1 MSQPISVP
9 TPGPSTSPES
19 QSQSS
24 PHGLPSSPPP
34 QHSTSQSFPATQSSP
49 PPVAIRLP
57 IRAPSASADNSRIKF
72 IWPEN
77 DEAARSFAAG
87 FPAEHASADFSIAPD
102 GSFVET
108 SSGAAAME
116 LKRKYDSELGRNA
129 SMKTPYAIT
138 AFINQHGRRM
148 FRIGHRDL
156 SAPATAGHTAEDQ
169 IINRASSSS
178 SANPHGPF
186 TSLSSHVS
194 STTTSSR
201 RRSGRLS
208 MFLRPQQNSNG
219 SSSTTTRPMY
229 YSTKNKN
236 KLRKPRSNPD
246 LQQQQQLQATSP
258 TRPTIGLPPYASS
271 TLPGSMRKKSTGGRT
286 HSLSVTAIDRQS
298 PYSHSHSPFQ
308 VGSFLYTA
316 PSSSTSASAS
326 SSQSGFDTL
335 SPPRHPHQSPSGGMQ
350 RRGDVFGE
358 VMNWNLATAGH
369 GYAYGRNRDR
379 NNSTTSSMSM
389 AATAGGSYMSPSSL
403 SSSVSSSR
411 SSVGVAVGEFGEV
424 IQPHDGG
431 GRSQRSGSNATDH
444 STSSPQ
450 IQHSQS
456 SQSQSQSQVI
466 PRPFGSN
473 VTFEPRWRPKQR
485 HQQHQRGRNS
495 VSNIYR
501 GYGYGDGYRTPPP
514 PVPSLPSLPFG
525 PDAGPSFSN
534 GVGIG
539 TPTSNRTEER
549 RRKSQSWSG
558 VGADADSDDMT
569 NNGTGLSKDTGYVS
583 ESVSVDGEEEGR
595 EEFELWS
602 AYFDTHIPGGGQPL
616 SSFTTRL
623 NGVGGLG
630 EGGKK
635 KDGDLESDMPEVHV
649 NGDGGSVDDTQGDG
663 TNGKGKAPQQG
674 QDGEEES
681 DYSIFLRQEG
691 MSSRLRAMPSLD
703 SVMTARQGQGAR
715 RRSSSENLNFR
726 VRRRRVG
733 KVDEGEEAYADGEDF
748 DEDDDIETP
757 PRPPSAIRMRRP
769 EQDEP
774 PKTDGENQIDSQNQ
788 NQNSPSQAHQIPAI
802 HVQSHS
808 ISSSSSTSTSTSTST
823 PSDSD
828 GQSVT
833 ISDDLHVD
841 HEFPKTPTPPAA
853 PTAPHQV
860 HVQPLPT
867 TARHTHFSTEVFDVL
882 QTYRGLPLLD
892 RLEKQ
897 KSKRRGSRRR
907 RGRPSGASASA
918 SSASGAEEED
928 GDDFEMDGEDGRDV
942 DGDVENENG
951 VNDDNDDDGEDEWVI
966 KLSLEDDESAAP
978 RNDPRFVIWGE
989 LHESNGDEDDG
1000 VRSSSNVSQV
1010 AGSTSRASSISV
1022 GGGSESVSLPGGGRS
1037 RGGSLSKRKV
1047 KKELKK
1053 KEKEARSRSGSGT
1066 AGVGVDGIPL
1076 PGSSQSSDHGAE
1088 PTPAAPTPTSQD
1100 DGKEKKKQLL
1110 AATIERWLAQVTSE
1124 FNYDELLV
1132 FFLTYRT
1139 YISPLDLAHLFICR
1153 FHWAVSDSEYG
1164 ASGNTGPEVKR
1175 VVRLRTFVAFKFWL
1189 TTFFVMD
1196 FMNNREL
1203 RVLLAKWL
1211 NDFVKDPILER
1222 YPDALV
1228 SSLFHL
1234 TTCCYRIDQLQQ
1246 NIVKKLRKVAKECKR
1261 AWVPL
1266 PPKKSQASPTE
1277 AKGDGSNLTSPGSA
1291 ASSSLPTPDATEPPG
1306 REHLLGERFAEAA
1319 LALKKTRERKERDED
1334 SDVDLDFVPDHVAA
1348 TAAGLHIQL
1357 GPTGIPLS
1365 SLSILQRTDL
1375 APGPSSP
1382 DVEASMAQDISYQPL
1397 PPLHGNLLSKVMGRL
1412 GKFKRVLKDH
1422 RTMGRMTTYGGYGGD
1437 GSGIAPIGSDLRGY
1451 PAINIESF
1459 SRLAVADSLRSPT
1472 PHTTQQAPGVLVN
1485 APSISTLR
1493 NTETQAPHT
1502 QSSPAAPSVE
1512 AQTQDQTQHPISPT
1526 TSLSVSVAGNQP
1538 SEGSSTEDSG
1548 SLKVPSTPRHPDD
1561 TVSLSSRTSSIS
1573 LARTSSTDSFGV
1585 PLSATRSSAMFPAFR
1600 SPWQFDVVSLDEL
1613 SDTSSNEDGE
1623 HEHDPTL
1630 PPGLTGAHSLF
1641 NQHQNRPQRRLPTRR
1656 IMEVTNDDRGTVS
1669 SMGIIS
1675 RRSHASTASTSSIGG
1690 EEDAGPGLGR
1700 GIQQWQLNELVD
1712 SLTDNEEPGDVED
1725 ALKRL
1730 EGHINPDKVLEKANK
1745 VEGWVRTIRDK
1756 LQAGDYDEDERPR
1769 WMDEDDD
1776 EENEH
1781 EREQNTLA
1789 EVEGEDS
1796 AGSAF
1801 EQHIDGNG
1809 NARVGEGTGVEAVKT
1824 PVGAVSPPRGA
1835 VTTDAKPAPED
1846 VVPIEILQSRLSD
1859 LPSLIPNRPSIALR
1873 TSLSARHHSFVLD
1886 SKADVLAQYFAVID
1900 RDLFCALG
1908 FDELLAG
1915 DWMSCNEIEVYS
1927 WKQYMIDCARWRAES
1942 RYPERTSAL
1951 GNIRA
1956 RFNLVANFAV
1966 SEVVHT
1972 HPSDRVHVFVKLLHV
1987 AWRSYH
1993 RNNLNNVVAIITGLQ
2008 STWVEQAMQRS
2019 ISRLSSWDARIFR
2032 DLQLYIANTNCFQ
2045 YLREAIERI
2054 MDAKTIDTTGHS
2066 SSVVNGAHVD
2076 QSGRNRGSRGT
2087 APSACIPFVGIYLSQ
2102 LYQHHQL
2109 PDLIDPTAPNE
2120 AVGIDPVT
2128 SNLEPPAH
2136 PEVFDALAP
2145 LPSSLHLEPLINV
2158 QKQRL
2163 IASVVK
2169 SCISGQQFASRIRFS
2184 ADDPNIHK
2192 ACLELQASD
2201 SQTLQRVLH
2210 SLPG

>member
-1 MSQPISVP
+1 MSQPIPVP

-24 PHGLPSSPPP
+24 PHGLPFSPPP
-34 QHSTSQSFPATQSSP
+34 QHSPSQSP
-49 PPVAIRLP
+49 PPPLSPAIRLP
-57 IRAPSASADNSRIKF
+57 IRAPSASADNSRLKF
-72 IWPEN
+72 VWPEN

-186 TSLSSHVS
+186 TSLSTHAS
-194 STTTSSR
+194 STTTSNR

-246 LQQQQQLQATSP
+246 LQQPLQATSP

-271 TLPGSMRKKSTGGRT
+271 TLPGPMKKKSTGGRT
-286 HSLSVTAIDRQS
+286 HSLSVTAIDQQHRQH
-298 PYSHSHSPFQ
+298 PHPHSHSHSHIPFQ

-316 PSSSTSASAS
+316 PSATASTSASAS

-335 SPPRHPHQSPSGGMQ
+335 SPPRHPHQSQSGEMQ
-350 RRGDVFGE
+350 RKGDVFGE

-389 AATAGGSYMSPSSL
+389 AATAGGSYISPSSL
-403 SSSVSSSR
+403 SSSISSSR
-411 SSVGVAVGEFGEV
+411 SSVGVGVGEFGEV
-424 IQPHDGG
+424 IQPHEGG

-456 SQSQSQSQVI
+456 SQSQSQSQSQVI

-473 VTFEPRWRPKQR
+473 VTFEPRWRPKQKQQQ
-485 HQQHQRGRNS
+485 QQHRRGRNS
-495 VSNIYR
+495 VSNNYR
-501 GYGYGDGYRTPPP
+501 GYGDGYGTPP

-525 PDAGPSFSN
+525 PDAGPSFSI
-534 GVGIG
+534 GVGIGIG

-569 NNGTGLSKDTGYVS
+569 NSGTGLSKDTGYVS

-602 AYFDTHIPGGGQPL
+602 AYFDTHIPSGGQPL

-623 NGVGGLG
+623 NGVGGL
-630 EGGKK
+630 ELGGKER
-635 KDGDLESDMPEVHV
+635 DGDSESDVPEVQV
-649 NGDGGSVDDTQGDG
+649 NGDGASAGEVQGDG
-663 TNGKGKAPQQG
+663 TNGKGKAPQRG

-748 DEDDDIETP
+748 DEDDIETP

-769 EQDEP
+769 DEDEP
-774 PKTDGENQIDSQNQ
+774 PKTDGESQSQSQSQ
-788 NQNSPSQAHQIPAI
+788 NQNSPSQTHQIPAI

-808 ISSSSSTSTSTSTST
+808 ISSSSSTFTSTSTST
-823 PSDSD
+823 RSDSD

-833 ISDDLHVD
+833 ISGDLHVD
-841 HEFPKTPTPPAA
+841 HEFPKTPTPPVA
-853 PTAPHQV
+853 PTASHQV
-860 HVQPLPT
+860 HVQPLPK
-867 TARHTHFSTEVFDVL
+867 TAMHTHFSTEVFDVL

-907 RGRPSGASASA
+907 KGRPSGASASA
-918 SSASGAEEED
+918 SSASGTEDEDED
-928 GDDFEMDGEDGRDV
+928 GFEMDGEDGRDV
-942 DGDVENENG
+942 DGDVEDEDG
-951 VNDDNDDDGEDEWVI
+951 ADDSDDGEDEWVI
-966 KLSLEDDESAAP
+966 RLSLEDDESAAP

-989 LHESNGDEDDG
+989 LRDSKNDNGDEDDG
-1000 VRSSSNVSQV
+1000 MRSSSNVSQV

-1053 KEKEARSRSGSGT
+1053 REKEARSRSGSGT

-1088 PTPAAPTPTSQD
+1088 PMPTAPTPTSQD
-1100 DGKEKKKQLL
+1100 GGKEKKKQLL

-1196 FMNNREL
+1196 FLNNREL
-1203 RVLLAKWL
+1203 RVLLANWL

-1222 YPDALV
+1222 YPDAL
-1228 SSLFHL
+1228 
-1234 TTCCYRIDQLQQ
+1234 

-1261 AWVPL
+1261 AWVPP

-1277 AKGDGSNLTSPGSA
+1277 AKGDNSNLTSPSST
-1291 ASSSLPTPDATEPPG
+1291 ASSPLPTPDATEPPG

-1319 LALKKTRERKERDED
+1319 LALKKNREQKERDED

-1412 GKFKRVLKDH
+1412 GKFKRVLRDH

-1437 GSGIAPIGSDLRGY
+1437 GSGMAPIGSDLRGY
-1451 PAINIESF
+1451 SAISMESY
-1459 SRLAVADSLRSPT
+1459 SRLAVADSLRSST
-1472 PHTTQQAPGVLVN
+1472 PHATQQAPGVLVN

-1502 QSSPAAPSVE
+1502 QSSPAVPGVE
-1512 AQTQDQTQHPISPT
+1512 IKTQDQTQRPVSPT
-1526 TSLSVSVAGNQP
+1526 ASLSVSVAGNQP
-1538 SEGSSTEDSG
+1538 SEEGSSTEDSG
-1548 SLKVPSTPRHPDD
+1548 SSQVPSTPRHPDD
-1561 TVSLSSRTSSIS
+1561 TVSLASRTSSIS

-1613 SDTSSNEDGE
+1613 SDTSSNED
-1623 HEHDPTL
+1623 DPAL
-1630 PPGLTGAHSLF
+1630 PPGLPGAHNFF

-1656 IMEVTNDDRGTVS
+1656 VMEVTNDDRGTVS
-1669 SMGIIS
+1669 SMGIVS
-1675 RRSHASTASTSSIGG
+1675 RHSHASTASTSSVGG
-1690 EEDAGPGLGR
+1690 EEDAGQGLGR

-1712 SLTDNEEPGDVED
+1712 SLTDDEEPGDVED

-1730 EGHINPDKVLEKANK
+1730 EGHINPVKVLEKANK

-1781 EREQNTLA
+1781 EREQDTLE
-1789 EVEGEDS
+1789 EVEGEES
-1796 AGSAF
+1796 AGIAF
-1801 EQHIDGNG
+1801 EQHTDGNG

-1824 PVGAVSPPRGA
+1824 PVGAIFPPRGA
-1835 VTTDAKPAPED
+1835 ATTDAKPAPED
-1846 VVPIEILQSRLSD
+1846 VVPIEILQSRLSE
-1859 LPSLIPNRPSIALR
+1859 LPSLIPNRPSISLQ

-1886 SKADVLAQYFAVID
+1886 SRADVLAQYFAVID

-1915 DWMSCNEIEVYS
+1915 DWMSCDEIEVYS

-1972 HPSDRVHVFVKLLHV
+1972 HPSDRVQVFVKLLHV

-2008 STWVEQAMQRS
+2008 SKWVTQAMRRS
-2019 ISRLSSWDARIFR
+2019 MSRLSSWDARIFR
-2032 DLQLYIANTNCFQ
+2032 DLKLYIANTNCFQ

-2054 MDAKTIDTTGHS
+2054 MDAKTIDPTGHS
-2066 SSVVNGAHVD
+2066 SSVVNGAHAD

-2087 APSACIPFVGIYLSQ
+2087 APSACIPFIGIYLSQ
-2102 LYQHHQL
+2102 LCQHHQL

-2120 AVGIDPVT
+2120 AVSIDPVT

-2169 SCISGQQFASRIRFS
+2169 SCISGQQFASRVRFS
-2184 ADDPNIHK
+2184 ADNPNIHK